1 MSFTTNELKLVAEP
15 IAIKTWSE
23 KRRIYIE
30 LADERIIDFPA
41 YRFKL
46 LINAT
51 DDALTQVQLQMNG
64 KALRWE
70 NLDEDVNVK
79 GIIAVNFQL

>member
-1 MSFTTNELKLVAEP
+1 MN
-15 IAIKTWSE
+15 
-23 KRRIYIE
+23 
-30 LADERIIDFPA
+30 RIINFPA
-41 YRFKL
+41 SRFKL

-70 NLDEDVNVK
+70 NLDEDLTVK
-79 GIIAVNFQL
+79 GIIAGNFQL